1 MLARALLRRPLLGA
15 ATTALPGK
23 GVFASPSCAKFTAFP
38 AIRAFGSGPERAHL
52 RPSGAKLEH
61 EDIEHYHEPD
71 LSMVNQ
77 GPKQTIIEERGQ
89 KWVVGE
95 PHRPVDEIYGHGGK
109 YTWSPFWPRQRLRIY
124 AGEKLLYKAEFL
136 FAYIP
141 TLIIFL
147 LIMPAFAG
155 MYTYDEAVYTTM
167 VIKVVGRQ
175 WYWVYDV
182 LSPTDDDDDE

>member
-1 MLARALLRRPLLGA
+1 MLARALLRRPLGA
-15 ATTALPGK
+15 ATTTLPGI
-23 GVFASPSCAKFTAFP
+23 GIFASPSCAKFPAFP
-38 AIRAFGSGPERAHL
+38 AIRAFSSGPERAHL
-52 RPSGAKLEH
+52 RPSGAKLEK

-71 LSMVNQ
+71 ISMVNQ

-89 KWVVGE
+89 QWVVGE

-109 YTWSPFWPRQRLRIY
+109 YTWTPYWPRQRLRVY
-124 AGEKLLYKAEFL
+124 AGERLLYKAEFL

-141 TLIIFL
+141 TVIIFL

-155 MYTYDEAVYTTM
+155 MYAMEEAVYSTM